1 MREEK
6 IFDVNW
12 EGERNIS
19 ENPQAFKMYSYPPGT
34 IRNMSVPGF
43 IIWLV
48 LVAWIHRRVRI
59 WSMDVDNR
67 RL

>member
-43 IIWLV
+43 IIWLDPSEGSYME
-48 LVAWIHRRVRI
+48 HGCG
-59 WSMDVDNR
+59 
-67 RL
+67 

>member
-34 IRNMSVPGF
+34 IRNMSGT
-43 IIWLV
+43 
-48 LVAWIHRRVRI
+48 VAWIHRRVRI

>member
-48 LVAWIHRRVRI
+48 L
-59 WSMDVDNR
+59 
-67 RL
+67 LL